1 MIYVLHCL
9 CSELHN
15 FFPKLFP
22 FFYVSLATAHNFLPK
37 YFSSKWSFSRFQV
50 PGDPHCVCAFG
61 SEKNTVIGMFIVLFN
76 RKQGTYMHRNF
87 TYIQNTQDRLSLY
100 MYMCSLVWIVSLIAL
115 HVWNSL

>member
-61 SEKNTVIGMFIVLFN
+61 SEKNTVIGISLFFLIESKGHTCIATSDTFKIL
-76 RKQGTYMHRNF
+76 RIGCHCTC
-87 TYIQNTQDRLSLY
+87 TL
-100 MYMCSLVWIVSLIAL
+100 CSLVWIVSLIAL

>member
-1 MIYVLHCL
+1 MCCTACVL
-9 CSELHN
+9 N
-15 FFPKLFP
+15 YIIFFLNYFL
-22 FFYVSLATAHNFLPK
+22 FYVSLATAHNFLPK

-87 TYIQNTQDRLSLY
+87 RYISNTQDRLSLY
-100 MYMCSLVWIVSLIAL
+100 MYTVQSCLDCKPHCSACVE
-115 HVWNSL
+115 